1 MINNKTFQ
9 FLAGC
14 VVIFLSFRL
23 WQEGWIDGYFAVES
37 NDGSVESLDLVAMFI
52 SAAVSAVQMVGLV
65 AIGIFQPL
73 IVGLI
78 GQMKSFTTTGDASA
92 TTSEIDTSELNRV
105 LTDIATRLTKLES
118 TSNGD

>member
-23 WQEGWIDGYFAVES
+23 WQEGWIDGYLAVES

-78 GQMKSFTTTGDASA
+78 GQMKSFTTTGDASV